1 MQVTFNA
8 NYKNIVSEFR
18 KMWENEFTSNE
29 MEVNEHLIFMFKPI
43 ILVFSFDLIVVDF
56 LELNGL

>member
-1 MQVTFNA
+1 
-8 NYKNIVSEFR
+8 
-18 KMWENEFTSNE
+18 MWENEFTSNE

>member
-1 MQVTFNA
+1 MQINQNKKIFL
-8 NYKNIVSEFR
+8 EFR

-29 MEVNEHLIFMFKPI
+29 MEVNEHHIFMFKPI

>member
-1 MQVTFNA
+1 
-8 NYKNIVSEFR
+8 
-18 KMWENEFTSNE
+18 MWENEFTSNE
-29 MEVNEHLIFMFKPI
+29 MEVNEHHIFMFKPI

>member
-1 MQVTFNA
+1 MQINHNKKIFL
-8 NYKNIVSEFR
+8 EFR

>member
-43 ILVFSFDLIVVDF
+43 ILVFNFHLIC
-56 LELNGL
+56 